1 MTTKNGVTR
10 HRNQMKIS
18 MLTGGWQVW
27 QGFSIFVR
35 ILRRGEFIFRGT
47 CWKNVGAFQ
56 AKRLGVLIKTS
67 KFFFNSTYF
76 LPVPE
81 NKIFCQGWMYSF
93 FFRLF
98 LHLIY
103 NKVWSKHSKTD
114 KTKRMLKILQNL
126 KNDSFLKFM
135 IFLTSYRHFQRNCEQ
150 SKLIFTTNR

>member
-10 HRNQMKIS
+10 HRNQLKIS
-18 MLTGGWQVW
+18 MLTGVWQVW

-35 ILRRGEFIFRGT
+35 ILRRGEFIFRGH
-47 CWKNVGAFQ
+47 VLE
-56 AKRLGVLIKTS
+56 KRRGFSGKTFRRFDQNIKA
-67 KFFFNSTYF
+67 FFNSTYF

-81 NKIFCQGWMYSF
+81 NNIFCQGWMYSF

-114 KTKRMLKILQNL
+114 KIKRMLKILQNL

-135 IFLTSYRHFQRNCEQ
+135 IFLTSYCYFQRNSGQ